1 MGGVSGSMLTHNI
14 KASSHRSAC
23 LCISSTHPPL
33 PLTTAHC
40 VLQKLPNGEKHE
52 EHFTKFQ
59 IKRGVSA
66 NPITTTTRNTTLGV
80 YVDTS
85 DGWKMKL
92 TEKEEDWD
100 KFSIAGLTL
109 SSPEITAT
117 EEARSDS

>member
-1 MGGVSGSMLTHNI
+1 MLTHNI

-40 VLQKLPNGEKHE
+40 VLQKLPEGEKHE
-52 EHFTKFQ
+52 EYFTHFQ

-66 NPITTTTRNTTLGV
+66 NPITTTTRHTTLGM

-85 DGWKMKL
+85 DGCKVKV
-92 TEKEEDWD
+92 TKEEEHWD
-100 KFSIAGLTL
+100 KFSIAGFTQ
-109 SSPEITAT
+109 SSPEITAAK
-117 EEARSDS
+117 ARSDS